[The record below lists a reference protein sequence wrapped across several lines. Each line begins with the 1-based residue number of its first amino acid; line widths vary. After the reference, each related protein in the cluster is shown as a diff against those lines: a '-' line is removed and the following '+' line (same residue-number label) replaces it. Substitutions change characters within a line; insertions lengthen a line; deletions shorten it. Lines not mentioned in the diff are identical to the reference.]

1 MSSKETRKQVISN
14 NLKNTIEETNFTN
27 LGTKKKGKVR
37 DVYLKGNDLF
47 LVTTDRLSA
56 FDRVLTTIPYKGQV
70 LTETSAFWFEKTK
83 DIVEGHIIDYPDPNI
98 LVCKNLEIFP
108 VEFVVR
114 GYLTGTTSTSAWTA
128 YQKGEREFCGCLM
141 PDGMKK
147 NQAFEEPLLTP
158 TTKSDIRDEKISAKE
173 IVEQNLMTEK
183 EWQQANEIVFALF
196 SRGQEIAKQNGLILV
211 DTKYELG
218 KDSKGKIYLCDEIHT
233 PDSSRYWLSDSYL
246 ENFNAGKEP
255 KNIDKEFLR
264 LWFKENCD
272 PYQKED
278 LPKAPEE
285 LIIELSDRYIQL
297 YEMITGKEFSPSD
310 KNVKQRMEKNLT
322 SRGYL

>member
-1 MSSKETRKQVISN
+1 MNRKEIIAK
-14 NLKNTIEETNFTN
+14 NLNNTIEETNFSN

-37 DVYLKGNDLF
+37 DVYLKDDKLF

-70 LTETSAFWFEKTK
+70 LTETSHFWFEKTK
-83 DIVEGHIIDYPDPNI
+83 NIVDGHIVDYPDPNV

-114 GYLTGTTSTSAWTA
+114 GYLTGTTSTSAWMA
-128 YQKGEREFCGCLM
+128 YQKGEREFCGCIM
-141 PDGMKK
+141 PEGMKK
-147 NQAFEEPLLTP
+147 NQIFKTPLLTP
-158 TTKSDIRDEKISAKE
+158 TTKSDLRDEKISAKE
-173 IVEQNLMTEK
+173 IIAQNLMTEK
-183 EWQQANEIVFALF
+183 EWQQASEIVFALF
-196 SRGQEIAKQNGLILV
+196 RRGQEIAKENGLILV

-218 KDSKGKIYLCDEIHT
+218 KDSNGKIYLCDEIHT
-233 PDSSRYWLSDSYL
+233 PDSSRYWLNDSYH
-246 ENFNAGKEP
+246 ENFEKGLEP

-278 LPKAPEE
+278 LPNPPEE
-285 LIIELSDRYIQL
+285 LIVELSDRYIQL
-297 YEMITGKEFSPSD
+297 YEMITGKTFHLECQ
-310 KNVKQRMEKNLT
+310 NVEQRMKNNLIAKN
-322 SRGYL
+322 YL

>member
-1 MSSKETRKQVISN
+1 MNRKEIIT
-14 NLKNTIEETNFTN
+14 KNIANTVQSTNFTD
-27 LGTKKKGKVR
+27 LGKKKEGKVR
-37 DVYLKGNDLF
+37 DAYTKDDKLF

-70 LTETSAFWFEKTK
+70 LTETSSFWFEKTK
-83 DIVEGHIIDYPDPNI
+83 DIVDGHIIDYPDPNI
-98 LVCKNLEIFP
+98 LVCKNLEIFS

-128 YQKGEREFCGCLM
+128 YQKGEREFCGCVM
-141 PDGMKK
+141 PEGMKK
-147 NQAFEEPLLTP
+147 NQEFEEALLTP
-158 TTKSDIRDEKISAKE
+158 TTKSDIHDEKISAKE
-173 IVEQNLMTEK
+173 IVAQNLMTEK
-183 EWQQANEIVFALF
+183 EWQQASEIVFALF
-196 SRGQEIAKQNGLILV
+196 ARGQEIAKQNGLILV

-218 KDSKGKIYLCDEIHT
+218 KDSNGKIYLCDEIHT
-233 PDSSRYWLSDSYL
+233 PDSSRYWLNDSYL

-278 LPKAPEE
+278 LPKPPEE
-285 LIIELSDRYIQL
+285 LIVELSDRYIQL
-297 YEMITGKEFSPSD
+297 YEMITGKKFSPSD
-310 KNVKQRMEKNLT
+310 ENVKQRMEKNLT
-322 SRGYL
+322 NKGYL